1 MRCHRMGRS
10 SPVVAGRFGN
20 PSLTKRRGARW
31 ATGRRWLFDRAL
43 AVYCDSNGGLS
54 TGAWLVRTMRPDP
67 VSGKQKGRRLTMA
80 TPPLITIAISTM
92 GARSKTL
99 VLPAMTDGICYHVV
113 VQDPPNDL
121 PDEVLSRPDVTWQR
135 QDGRGVAR
143 SRNAAFAAVQTR
155 FAQFCDDDVAL
166 DLSGVQALAAALDV
180 RPDCAF
186 ALGWMREN
194 LPHTGKH
201 AAIYALTLLNSG
213 RVGAPEIMVE
223 VAPFRTADIWFDE
236 DFGLGARHG
245 IGEEYAFVTDAMKA
259 GLKGISVP
267 IALGSHPN
275 ESTGDRWAEVDLLR
289 ARVALFKRVFG
300 WRHPLIRLAFAIKHR
315 RKLRANGQFLRFIF
329 NQLG

>member
-1 MRCHRMGRS
+1 MR
-10 SPVVAGRFGN
+10 
-20 PSLTKRRGARW
+20 
-31 ATGRRWLFDRAL
+31 
-43 AVYCDSNGGLS
+43 GGLL
-54 TGAWLVRTMRPDP
+54 LVRIARKGANFGV
-67 VSGKQKGRRLTMA
+67 VSFGHLKGSSLSRELS
-80 TPPLITIAISTM
+80 PLITIAISTM
-92 GARSKTL
+92 GARSKKL
-99 VLPAMTDGICYHVV
+99 VLPPMTAGICYHVV
-113 VQDPPNDL
+113 VQDAPDDL
-121 PDEVLSRPDVTWQR
+121 PQDYLSRPDVSWQR
-135 QDGRGVAR
+135 QDGWGVAR

-155 FAQFCDDDVAL
+155 FAQFSDDDVAL
-166 DLSGVQALAAALDV
+166 DLSGIQALAAALDA

-201 AAIYALTLLNSG
+201 AATYALTLLNSG

-223 VAPFRTADIWFDE
+223 VAAFRTTDIWFDE

-300 WRHPLIRLAFAIKHR
+300 PWHVPIRWVFALKHR
-315 RKLRANGQFLRFIF
+315 EKLRQSRHFLRFVF
-329 NQLG
+329 NRLG